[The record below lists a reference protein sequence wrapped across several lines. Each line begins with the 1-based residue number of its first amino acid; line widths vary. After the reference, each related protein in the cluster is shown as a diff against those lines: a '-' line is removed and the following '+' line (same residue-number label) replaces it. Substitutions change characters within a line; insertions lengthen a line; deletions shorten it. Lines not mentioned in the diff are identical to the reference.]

1 MRPRVIILVVVNLLL
16 VGITF
21 FFVRNWMSSVDSDTT
36 QAAPAASQDI
46 EVLVAAENL
55 GTGIMLQA
63 RHWRW
68 QKWPEDNMSGS
79 YISYNPKEDD
89 KDDDQVKEDELLG
102 SVVRRAIAEGQ
113 PIVPGAIVK
122 PGDRGFLA
130 AILEPGKRAMS
141 INVTASTSGAGLIIP
156 GDHVDVILTH
166 RFSVATADGK
176 KRNHRASETILRNIR
191 TLAIDQKINSNQTE
205 PQLGRTVTLEVTP
218 KQAEVLALASDLG
231 TVSLSL
237 RGIQVT
243 ASDSIDRHTTTWDYQ
258 ASRPI
263 APPGSVAGSGRV
275 PTIIRGNTRE
285 KVKPKSDNAP
295 ANGASG
301 EQQ

>member
-1 MRPRVIILVVVNLLL
+1 MRPRIIILVVVNLLL

-21 FFVRNWMSSVDSDTT
+21 FFVRNWMSSVDADAP
-36 QAAPAASQDI
+36 QAAPAASKDI

-55 GTGIMLQA
+55 GNGILLQP

-68 QKWPEDNMSGS
+68 QKWPEDNMSSS
-79 YISYNPKEDD
+79 YVFYDPQEDAEDAVKAKEDD
-89 KDDDQVKEDELLG
+89 LLG

-141 INVTASTSGAGLIIP
+141 INITASTSGAGLIIP

-166 RFSVATADGK
+166 RFSVEVEGGK
-176 KRNHRASETILRNIR
+176 KKNHRASETILRNIR

-205 PQLGRTVTLEVTP
+205 PELGRTATLEVTP
-218 KQAEVLALASDLG
+218 RQAEVLALASDLG

-243 ASDSIDRHTTTWDYQ
+243 ASDAIDRHTTTWDYQ

-263 APPGSVAGSGRV
+263 AAPGSVAGASRV
-275 PTIIRGNTRE
+275 PIIIRGNSKE
-285 KVKPKSDNAP
+285 KVKPKSNNAT
-295 ANGASG
+295 ANGATG
-301 EQQ
+301 E